1 MNRNRLKAASW
12 EEEKAL
18 HFNPRPLLEF
28 GHPHQRVTNTTTTMP
43 RSMPRFDADFHAAL
57 MYAVA
62 REPLHVVRGALMDP
76 KARACVDVPDPAS
89 SITLLEACAFR

>member
-1 MNRNRLKAASW
+1 MYVNQNRLKAA
-12 EEEKAL
+12 
-18 HFNPRPLLEF
+18 F
-28 GHPHQRVTNTTTTMP
+28 GIWAGREGLTLVNTTTTMP
-43 RSMPRFDADFHAAL
+43 RAMPRFDADFHAAL